1 MTSLETENLLL
12 KQEIESLKTE
22 LEQTKEH
29 LKKYT
34 APSRWKTF
42 YENHKEQLKEKSKN
56 QMISPEKKRE
66 YNKRYM
72 EKKKQD
78 KQNNNL

>member
-12 KQEIESLKTE
+12 KQEIETLKTE

-34 APSRWKTF
+34 APKRRKTY
-42 YENHKEQLKEKSKN
+42 YENHKEELKEKSKN
-56 QMISPEKKRE
+56 QIITPEKKRE

-78 KQNNNL
+78 KQK